1 MLTDNPAKIWTA
13 FVLVSL
19 KLAVIVRMLNRL
31 LLSIPAE
38 FLNILNDERR
48 KDSLSG
54 AGYSMYPEESR
65 HISEPILVIRS
76 PYKPLASVVLM
87 QLTGSVVV
95 R

>member
-1 MLTDNPAKIWTA
+1 MP
-13 FVLVSL
+13 
-19 KLAVIVRMLNRL
+19 NRL

-38 FLNILNDERR
+38 FLNILNERR